1 MKYKL
6 YSFTIDL
13 TSKLV
18 NHYIKTK
25 KWDKIPPIV
34 DFRKKWLARQ
44 IKKQIV
50 GKSN

>member
-13 TSKLV
+13 TSRLV

-25 KWDKIPPIV
+25 EWDKIPPIV

-44 IKKQIV
+44 IKREIKV
-50 GKSN
+50 GK